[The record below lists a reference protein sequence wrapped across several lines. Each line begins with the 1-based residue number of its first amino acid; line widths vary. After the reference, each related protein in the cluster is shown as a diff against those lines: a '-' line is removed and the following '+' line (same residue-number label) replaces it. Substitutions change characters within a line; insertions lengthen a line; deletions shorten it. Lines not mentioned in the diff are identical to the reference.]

1 MGLLVVCTANICR
14 SPLVAAVLARP
25 LSEVPELSPV
35 ESAGLLFEGR
45 PADPGTVAAAADLGL
60 DVGAHS
66 SRIISR
72 QLIGPAALILGM
84 ERRHVREVAVLEPA
98 AWAKTFT
105 LKELV
110 RRGRAVGG
118 RRSGQALADWLAE
131 VGEGR
136 RPAELMAD
144 DPADDVDDPIGQGP
158 AAFRRMAEEV
168 SALGDQLVSLL
179 SPR

>member
-1 MGLLVVCTANICR
+1 
-14 SPLVAAVLARP
+14 
-25 LSEVPELSPV
+25 
-35 ESAGLLFEGR
+35 
-45 PADPGTVAAAADLGL
+45 
-60 DVGAHS
+60 
-66 SRIISR
+66 
-72 QLIGPAALILGM
+72 
-84 ERRHVREVAVLEPA
+84 
-98 AWAKTFT
+98 FT